1 MIYLTFDLKIISKS
15 LFRDT
20 FYYKKEDGWELI
32 GNSFEPIWFEGDQLP
47 SFLSLENVEKTWNE
61 EETSEVISS
70 NEETDEEYS
79 YTFRFLFYKQID
91 L

>member
-1 MIYLTFDLKIISKS
+1 MIYLTFNLKIISKS

-79 YTFRFLFYKQID
+79 
-91 L
+91 